1 MIIFVLIFAATIR
14 FISINQS
21 LWLDEA
27 TSALT
32 TRMPLTDFF
41 GKFMPGDFHPPLY
54 YLVLRIWSTLFGTS
68 EVALRSLSLV
78 FGIVTIYIVYLIGK
92 ELVSKQTGIVASVLL
107 AISGLHVY
115 YSQEARMYSMSTLLV
130 ALAVFSFVKIFGK
143 ESRAVW
149 WALFPLTIGG
159 IVLTDYLPLLI
170 IPIFWIM
177 GIISHKNIDWWKRFV
192 VSHIIVVVLGAIW
205 LPTFL
210 KQLTSGINVTST
222 SPAWVNVLGK
232 FSLKE
237 IFLIPVKF
245 EIGRVSFEK
254 YIYIAI
260 VGVLTLLFGI
270 LIYISKK
277 EIKKMK
283 LIWLWLLVPILASL
297 LISLKLPVL
306 NYFRFLFVLP
316 ALYLIIA
323 TGITISSKRIQ
334 KVFLFVIL
342 GINLFT
348 SGTYLFNLKFQ
359 REDWRSAVKYIEDNR
374 AVNSEVVFP
383 ASSQMEA
390 YRYYDPNALLYGPG
404 GISKKYDQIWLIRYA
419 QPISDPGDHTRVLVE
434 SVGFKKVSEY
444 DFNGVVVWKYNK

>member
-1 MIIFVLIFAATIR
+1 MIIFVLIFAAIIR

-32 TRMPLTDFF
+32 TKMSLADFF

-54 YLVLRIWSTLFGTS
+54 YLALRMWSTLFGTS
-68 EVALRSLSLV
+68 EVALRSLSLI
-78 FGIVTIYIVYLIGK
+78 FGIATIYIVYLIGR
-92 ELVSKQTGIVASVLL
+92 ELVSKQMGIVASVLF
-107 AISGLHVY
+107 ATSGLHIY
-115 YSQEARMYSMSTLLV
+115 YSQEARMYSMSTFLV
-130 ALAVFSFVKIFGK
+130 TLAVFSFVKIFGK

-149 WALFPLTIGG
+149 WALFSLAIGG
-159 IVLTDYLPLLI
+159 IVLTDYLPILI
-170 IPIFWIM
+170 IPVFWVM
-177 GIISHKNIDWWKRFV
+177 GIFSYKNIDWWKRFV
-192 VSHIIVVVLGAIW
+192 VSHIIVVVLGTIW

-245 EIGRVSFEK
+245 EIGRVSFDK
-254 YIYIAI
+254 YTYIFV
-260 VGVLTLLFGI
+260 VGILTLIFGF
-270 LIYISKK
+270 LIYTSRKQFK
-277 EIKKMK
+277 NLR

-323 TGITISSKRIQ
+323 TGITILSKRIQ
-334 KVFLFVIL
+334 KAFLFVIL

-348 SGTYLFNLKFQ
+348 SGTYLFNVKFQ
-359 REDWRSAVKYIEDNR
+359 REDWRSAVKYINSNKGS
-374 AVNSEVVFP
+374 NSEVVFP
-383 ASSQMEA
+383 ANSQMEA
-390 YRYYDPNALLYGPG
+390 YRYYDSNALLYGPS
-404 GISKKYDQIWLIRYA
+404 GINKKYTEIWLVRYV
-419 QPISDPGDHTRVLVE
+419 QPISDSGDHTRVLVE
-434 SVGFKKVSEY
+434 SSGFKKSGEY